1 MLSCLGGWARSMSA
15 RDRAFSRLNR
25 ESLQE
30 AIEAGNDWA
39 KPWVRKME
47 NKRIYLESHIDQELI
62 EEAQSALARLSLKA
76 DPKTEPELTR
86 ILWNLSDAL
95 GVWYRILERPVNV
108 AVAASKITE
117 ELELGLDS
125 LSKAGFWKRGT
136 TD

>member
-1 MLSCLGGWARSMSA
+1 LSAK
-15 RDRAFSRLNR
+15 DRAFSRLDR

-30 AIEAGNDWA
+30 AIEAGNEWA
-39 KPWVRKME
+39 KPWVRKRE
-47 NKRIYLESHIDQELI
+47 NKLTYLDSHIDLWLI
-62 EEAQSALARLSLKA
+62 EEAQSALARLSRKA

-108 AVAASKITE
+108 QIAASKITE

-125 LSKAGFWKRGT
+125 LSKAGFWNRGT
-136 TD
+136 RD